1 MSQYLKVDSCRCQ
14 LEDCQTEFC
23 PELSQLADTE
33 VRDRELKLLLAV
45 ERNLPLQVAVDC
57 GTFQETQVSI
67 NQSRTA

>member
-1 MSQYLKVDSCRCQ
+1 
-14 LEDCQTEFC
+14 
-23 PELSQLADTE
+23 LSQLADTE